1 MYGELA
7 MFQGSIVALV
17 TPLKNNQIDFERL
30 QTLIM
35 RHIDAGT
42 HGIVVAGTTGESGT
56 LTHAEKVALVKK
68 TVDLVQNR
76 IPVIAGISVNSTQ
89 EAIESAKDMMELG
102 VDGLLVMTP
111 AYIKPTQEGL
121 YRHYSQIAH
130 AIPLPIILYNV
141 PSRTGVDLLPET
153 VARLAEISNI
163 VGIKEATG
171 QMSRLQQLL
180 KQCEH
185 RIDILSGDDTTCAAW
200 MVAGAKGVISVTANV
215 VPQEMAK
222 LCESALDG
230 DHAACLRIQQ
240 TLNEMHHMLF
250 VETNPIPVKWA
261 LHRLGLMS
269 DEIRLPMT
277 ILSSGHHQA
286 LEKLMQQ
293 LNLY

>member
-1 MYGELA
+1 
-7 MFQGSIVALV
+7 MFRGSIVALV

-30 QTLIM
+30 EMLIN

-42 HGIVVAGTTGESGT
+42 HGLVIAGTTGESGT
-56 LTHAEKVALVKK
+56 LSKAEKHALVKRA
-68 TVDLVQNR
+68 VDIANNR
-76 IPVIAGISVNSTQ
+76 IPVIAGIALNSTSEVI
-89 EAIESAKDMMELG
+89 EAGKNMMELG

-121 YRHYSQIAH
+121 YRHFSQLAH

-141 PSRTGVDLLPET
+141 PSRTAVDLLPET

-180 KQCEH
+180 KLCEH
-185 RIDILSGDDTTCAAW
+185 RIDILSGDDPTCAAW
-200 MVAGAKGVISVTANV
+200 LVAGAQGVISVTANV

-222 LCESALDG
+222 LCEAAIEG
-230 DHAACLRIQQ
+230 DHAGCLSIQQ
-240 TLNEMHHMLF
+240 KLSDLHHMLF

-277 ILSSGHHQA
+277 ILSSSHHQP
-286 LEKLMQQ
+286 LEKMMQQ
-293 LNLY
+293 LDLY

>member
-1 MYGELA
+1 
-7 MFQGSIVALV
+7 MFRGSMVALV
-17 TPLKNNQIDFERL
+17 TPMKNNQIDFVRFESLVR
-30 QTLIM
+30 

-56 LTHAEKVALVKK
+56 LTKSEKIQLVKK
-68 TVDLVQNR
+68 AVDVAENR
-76 IPVIAGISVNSTQ
+76 VPIIAAIAVNATLD
-89 EAIESAKDMMELG
+89 AIDAAKDMMELG

-121 YRHYSQIAH
+121 YAHFSQLAH

-141 PSRTGVDLLPET
+141 PSRTAVDLLPET

-171 QMSRLQQLL
+171 QMQRLQQLL
-180 KQCEH
+180 RLCEH

-200 MVAGAKGVISVTANV
+200 LMAGAQGVISVTANV
-215 VPQEMAK
+215 VPQQMAK
-222 LCESALDG
+222 LCEAAADG
-230 DHAACLRIQQ
+230 EHAACLKIQEQ
-240 TLNEMHHMLF
+240 LSSLHDMLF

-261 LHRLGLMS
+261 LHRLGMMS

-277 ILSSGHHQA
+277 ILSSSYHQP
-286 LEKLMQQ
+286 LEELMQK

>member
-1 MYGELA
+1 

-17 TPLKNNQIDFERL
+17 TPLKNNQIDLERL
-30 QTLIM
+30 EALVN
-35 RHIDAGT
+35 RHIEAGT

-56 LTHAEKVALVKK
+56 LTHAEKLALVKK
-68 TVDLVQNR
+68 TVDVAKNR

-180 KQCEH
+180 KLCEH
-185 RIDILSGDDTTCAAW
+185 RIDIFSGDDTTCAAW
-200 MVAGAKGVISVTANV
+200 LVAGAKGVISVTANV

-230 DHAACLRIQQ
+230 DHAQCLHIQQ
-240 TLNEMHHMLF
+240 RLNDMHHLLF

-277 ILSSGHHQA
+277 ILSSAHHQP

>member
-1 MYGELA
+1 
-7 MFQGSIVALV
+7 MFRGSMVALV
-17 TPLKNNQIDFERL
+17 TPMKNNQIDFERFEGL
-30 QTLIM
+30 VR

-42 HGIVVAGTTGESGT
+42 HAIVVAGTTGESGT
-56 LTHAEKVALVKK
+56 LTKSEKIQLVKK
-68 TVDLVQNR
+68 AVDVAENKVS
-76 IPVIAGISVNSTQ
+76 IIAGIAVNATL
-89 EAIESAKDMMELG
+89 EAIEAAKNMMELG

-121 YRHYSQIAH
+121 YTHFSQLAH

-171 QMSRLQQLL
+171 QMQRLEKLLQL
-180 KQCEH
+180 CEH

-200 MVAGAKGVISVTANV
+200 LMAGAQGVISVTANV
-215 VPQEMAK
+215 VPQQMAK
-222 LCESALDG
+222 LCEAAADGDKAGCLKIQEQLSAL
-230 DHAACLRIQQ
+230 H
-240 TLNEMHHMLF
+240 EMLF

-261 LHRLGLMS
+261 LHRLGMMS

-277 ILSSGHHQA
+277 ILSSSYHQP
-286 LEKLMQQ
+286 LEKLMQE

>member
-1 MYGELA
+1 
-7 MFQGSIVALV
+7 
-17 TPLKNNQIDFERL
+17 
-30 QTLIM
+30 
-35 RHIDAGT
+35 
-42 HGIVVAGTTGESGT
+42 
-56 LTHAEKVALVKK
+56 
-68 TVDLVQNR
+68 
-76 IPVIAGISVNSTQ
+76 
-89 EAIESAKDMMELG
+89 
-102 VDGLLVMTP
+102 MTP

-180 KQCEH
+180 KLCEH
-185 RIDILSGDDTTCAAW
+185 RIDIFSGDDTTCAAW
-200 MVAGAKGVISVTANV
+200 LVAGAKGVISVTANV
-215 VPQEMAK
+215 VPQDMAK

-230 DHAACLRIQQ
+230 DHAGCLHIQQ
-240 TLNEMHHMLF
+240 KLNDMHHLLF

-277 ILSSGHHQA
+277 ILSSTHPQP

>member
-1 MYGELA
+1 
-7 MFQGSIVALV
+7 MFRGSLVALV
-17 TPLKNNQIDFERL
+17 TPMKNNHIDLERFEAL
-30 QTLIM
+30 VKL
-35 RHIDAGT
+35 HLDAGT
-42 HGIVVAGTTGESGT
+42 HGLVIAGTTGESGT
-56 LTHAEKVALVKK
+56 LSHSEKQQLVKK
-68 TVDLVQNR
+68 ALQVVDNR
-76 IPVIAGISVNSTQ
+76 IPVIAGISANSTSD
-89 EAIESAKDMMELG
+89 AIESAKQMMELG

-121 YRHYSQIAH
+121 YRHFSQLAN

-141 PSRTGVDLLPET
+141 PSRTAVDMLPET

-180 KQCEH
+180 RLCDH
-185 RIDILSGDDTTCAAW
+185 RIDILSGDDVTSAAW
-200 MVAGAKGVISVTANV
+200 LVAGAQGVISVTANI
-215 VPQEMAK
+215 VPAEIAK
-222 LCESALDG
+222 MCENAFDG
-230 DHAACLRIQQ
+230 DHAACLHIQQ
-240 TLNEMHHMLF
+240 KLAPLHEMLF

-277 ILSSGHHQA
+277 ILSSTYQQP